1 MSILKFETRTPK
13 SLSEIYSYLTDKK
26 KTDINGIFGIGC
38 NPETAVSDMEFIQK
52 LYYHDNL
59 PHPYLQVI
67 FSFDRKMKLP
77 FHSIKNICFQ
87 IGNVLIIDKRQVFG
101 AIHYL
106 GKDSENIHCH
116 FIINF
121 IGIEGTK
128 YKQWFSLRHYKISVN
143 KILTFYGLEK
153 IKFFHS
159 N

>member
-13 SLSEIYSYLTDKK
+13 SLPEMYSYLTDKN
-26 KTDINGIFGIGC
+26 KTDTNSIFGIGC

-52 LYYHDNL
+52 LYHHDNL
-59 PHPYLQVI
+59 SHPYVQVI
-67 FSFDRKMKLP
+67 FSFDKKLKLP
-77 FHSIKNICFQ
+77 FPIIKNICMW
-87 IGNVLIIDKRQVFG
+87 IGNMLIIDKRQVFG
-101 AIHYL
+101 AIHHL

-128 YKQWFSLRHYKISVN
+128 YKQMFSLRHYKTLVN
-143 KILTFYGLEK
+143 NILTLYGLEK